1 MGLIECLRAPL
12 LRQTS
17 KLQLRCAVAEQL
29 DQPRANRAKHVPHYI
44 KSGAGKEQVGQP
56 EEGPTQGFDFNVLRK
71 ILRDPK
77 KSSTNSD
84 LNDDNDG
91 GVEIKAHQ
99 PDCRREVGNYG
110 AGNDRFG
117 QWRTERKWPQ
127 LLTGASSQEFSE
139 KLGPGKCVRAEPQS

>member
-17 KLQLRCAVAEQL
+17 KLRCAVAEQL

-91 GVEIKAHQ
+91 GVEI
-99 PDCRREVGNYG
+99 EVH
-110 AGNDRFG
+110 
-117 QWRTERKWPQ
+117 RTIVVGR
-127 LLTGASSQEFSE
+127 
-139 KLGPGKCVRAEPQS
+139 